1 MPGWLTWL
9 LVGLA
14 TWLVASVPVAFL
26 AVRLLVR
33 GRSRRRAPA
42 GAASVAVLLRA
53 RPRPLKRT
61 G

>member
-9 LVGLA
+9 LVGVA

-26 AVRLLVR
+26 AVQLLVR
-33 GRSRRRAPA
+33 GRSRRRALV
-42 GAASVAVLLRA
+42 GAAPVAILLRV
-53 RPRPLKRT
+53 RPRLLKRT